1 LTAEDLLS
9 LALVVGAGTGAVTL
23 KATVLEIGIAAPA
36 IVGTSILGED
46 ATVAGLSRVHFT
58 NLDGVTRTLSDVA
71 YEGAWVIGGVLT
83 FFEHAS
89 AATAIPNAAVV
100 WAEDNGSG
108 KTRLM
113 VQFPTGSAQ
122 TLEIEP

>member
-1 LTAEDLLS
+1 
-9 LALVVGAGTGAVTL
+9 
-23 KATVLEIGIAAPA
+23 
-36 IVGTSILGED
+36 
-46 ATVAGLSRVHFT
+46 
-58 NLDGVTRTLSDVA
+58 
-71 YEGAWVIGGVLT
+71 VLT